1 MHMRTMVVI
10 VTATIVHGFRSSA
23 RAALLVRPLARTA
36 VRSSHDSSSS
46 QNAQRATD
54 ERFMKLALR
63 HAQDCMKH
71 NEVPVSQAIPDT
83 HCTASKLATP
93 G

>member
-1 MHMRTMVVI
+1 MQMRTMVVI

-23 RAALLVRPLARTA
+23 RAASLARPLARTA
-36 VRSSHDSSSS
+36 VRCASLASSSN

-71 NEVPVSQAIPDT
+71 NEVPVS
-83 HCTASKLATP
+83 K
-93 G
+93 